1 MRQAVRHR
9 WRDYRTTSGARPWK
23 DFIDALPDEDAADV
37 LVAMREVAQKGL
49 SSARHLRGEIYE
61 VRADGPSGSYRVL
74 MALEGTKGR
83 ILLALAGFR
92 KQTQRTPPGMI
103 GLAERRLDD
112 WRSRRQRHARRS

>member
-1 MRQAVRHR
+1 
-9 WRDYRTTSGARPWK
+9 
-23 DFIDALPDEDAADV
+23 V